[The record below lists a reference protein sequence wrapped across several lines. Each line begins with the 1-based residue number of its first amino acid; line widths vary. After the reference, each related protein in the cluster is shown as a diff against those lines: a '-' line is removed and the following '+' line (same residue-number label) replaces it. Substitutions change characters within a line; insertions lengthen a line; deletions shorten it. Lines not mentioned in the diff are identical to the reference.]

1 MEPGKQYDV
10 NPNQYGGKV
19 GGCCCKIKTAWGKGS
34 TTETPIRHANG
45 LKRRY
50 LFFFFLK
57 MLKIWVDRTTLN
69 GQEKGMALDD
79 MKERHNTSLILSGN
93 MILSLLRPSN
103 FYLIK
108 CPVSP
113 VVFSE
118 NKGTYA

>member
-50 LFFFFLK
+50 LFFFLFENAKNLGRS
-57 MLKIWVDRTTLN
+57 DDPERTKKRD
-69 GQEKGMALDD
+69 GFRRH
-79 MKERHNTSLILSGN
+79 ERATQYLF
-93 MILSLLRPSN
+93 N
-103 FYLIK
+103 FEWQHD
-108 CPVSP
+108 S
-113 VVFSE
+113 
-118 NKGTYA
+118 